1 MRRKVSPGI
10 PQTKR
15 KFYLKYL
22 YEIKMVITILVLA
35 SGVFLFFKSFFDL
48 KPNSLTTEILA
59 ALLGSILTVMITML
73 LIRQQGTMEQAY
85 ESAVASKT
93 KIFEKKLFL
102 FQSFIEAYVGFA
114 ADGKLDN
121 GELAKLEKLAIT
133 ISLFTRKIVVDD
145 EANEVDLGE
154 ALCQFILQLQFCGI
168 IDKPRSLDKVEQENY
183 EKFLDH
189 MNEAGVTLEVEL
201 GRPLSFARIL
211 RMMEAELGVDKL
223 DAVGEKEVPNE
234 MAHLLL
240 AYRGYRDQDQ
250 D

>member
-1 MRRKVSPGI
+1 MFNKTIKRDGQI
-10 PQTKR
+10 KR

-22 YEIKMVITILVLA
+22 YEIKMVVTILVLA

-48 KPNSLTTEILA
+48 EPNSLTTEILA

-73 LIRQQGTMEQAY
+73 LIRQQGTVEQAH

-93 KIFEKKLFL
+93 KIFEKKLTL
-102 FQSFIEAYVGFA
+102 FQCFIEKYVGFA

-121 GELAKLEKLAIT
+121 VQLGELEKLAIT
-133 ISLFTRKIVVDD
+133 ISLFTRKIAIDD
-145 EANEVDLGE
+145 GVEVDLGE

-168 IDKPRSLDKVEQENY
+168 IDTPRSLDATEQQNY
-183 EKFLDH
+183 QKFLNH
-189 MNEAGVTLEVEL
+189 MGDAGVTLEVKL
-201 GRPLSFARIL
+201 GRPISFARIL

-223 DAVGEKEVPNE
+223 DAVGEKEIPNE

-240 AYRGYRDQDQ
+240 SYRGYRDQDQ

>member
-1 MRRKVSPGI
+1 MFNKTIKRDGQI
-10 PQTKR
+10 KR

-22 YEIKMVITILVLA
+22 YEIKMVVTILVLA

-48 KPNSLTTEILA
+48 EPNSLTTEILA

-73 LIRQQGTMEQAY
+73 LIRQQGTVEQAH

-93 KIFEKKLFL
+93 KIFEKKLAL
-102 FQSFIEAYVGFA
+102 FERFIQKYVGFA

-121 GELAKLEKLAIT
+121 GQLAELEELAIT

-145 EANEVDLGE
+145 ESNEVDLGE

-168 IDKPRSLDKVEQENY
+168 IDTPRSLDATEQQNY
-183 EKFLDH
+183 QKFLNH
-189 MNEAGVTLEVEL
+189 MGDAGVTLEVKL
-201 GRPLSFARIL
+201 GRPISFARIL

-223 DAVGEKEVPNE
+223 DAVGKNEVPNE

-240 AYRGYRDQDQ
+240 AYRGYRDQNQ